1 MTMHPVQAL
10 RTPQPASARRALACL
25 LAAAHA
31 EIAEVGIDAPLAEFA
46 TPAELQA
53 FRAGL
58 ERARNEIT
66 AAECVLHDLTFRPVA
81 A

>member
-1 MTMHPVQAL
+1 MDAVRSPRA
-10 RTPQPASARRALACL
+10 ARAALACQ

-31 EIAEVGIDAPLAEFA
+31 DLFSVSMEAPLAEFA
-46 TPAELQA
+46 TPEELRA

-58 ERARNEIT
+58 ERARHAVT
-66 AAECVLHDLTFRPVA
+66 AAECVLHDLTFRVA